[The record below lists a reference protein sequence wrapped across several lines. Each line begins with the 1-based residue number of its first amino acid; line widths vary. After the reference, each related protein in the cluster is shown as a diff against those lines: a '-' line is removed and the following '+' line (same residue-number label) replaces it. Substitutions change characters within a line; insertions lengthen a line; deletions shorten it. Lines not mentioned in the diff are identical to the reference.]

1 MGGDSPS
8 EDGIV
13 ANKDLRN
20 WLDSVA
26 AIGELN
32 VITGAEPTEEIGGIV
47 DLYQRKMGNPA
58 IMFDEVPGF
67 PKGHRILANFLTS
80 VPRINVALGLKPEAS
95 IKELIGWWRSYMR
108 EQPTFKP
115 VEVNGGPILD
125 HVTQDGAV
133 DITTIPTPKWH
144 EHDGGNFIGTG
155 CMVVMKDPDSGWIN
169 FGTYRVQAHAPGLA
183 TLMMSPG
190 KHGRII
196 MEKYHARGKPCP
208 VAVAVGMHPAYL
220 MIAGLEIPYGKNE
233 YEAVGGLLGEPVEI
247 INMPRTGLPVPANAE
262 IAFEGLIH
270 PDDKVLEGPLGEWT
284 GYYAG
289 GQREEPAI
297 RIETLMHRD
306 NPILLGAI
314 PAVPPNDNTFYLGTY
329 RCGAVWSQLE
339 AAGIPGVQ
347 GVWAH
352 EAGGSRFWLTVSIK
366 QMYGGHAKQA
376 GLIASQC
383 HGGAYTNRWTI
394 VVDDDIDPANINDVI
409 WAMCT
414 RFDPREGME
423 MIRGCWSSH
432 LDPMCYDGDTDRRN
446 ARLVIDACKPFDRRD
461 TFPIV
466 ARSSK
471 ELDARIKAKWSH
483 VLPNGS

>member
-1 MGGDSPS
+1 
-8 EDGIV
+8 V

-32 VITGAEPTEEIGGIV
+32 TITGAEPQEEIGGIV

-58 IMFDEVPGF
+58 ILFDEVPGF
-67 PKGHRILANFLTS
+67 PRGYRILANFLTS
-80 VPRINVALGLKPEAS
+80 VPRINIALGLKPDAS
-95 IKELIGWWRSYMR
+95 IKELIGWWRTYMR
-108 EQPTFKP
+108 DQPAFKP
-115 VEVNGGPILD
+115 VEVNGGPILEN
-125 HVTQDGAV
+125 VTQDGAV
-133 DITTIPTPKWH
+133 DITRIPTPKWH

-169 FGTYRVQAHAPGLA
+169 FGTYRVQSHAPGVA

-208 VAVAVGMHPAYL
+208 VAVVVGMHPAML
-220 MIAGLEIPYGKNE
+220 MIGGLEIPYGKNE

-270 PDDKVLEGPLGEWT
+270 PNDKILEGPLGEWT

-352 EAGGSRFWLTVSIK
+352 EAGGSRMWLTVSIK

-394 VVDDDIDPANINDVI
+394 VVDDDIDPSNTNDVI

-446 ARLVIDACKPFDRRD
+446 ARLVIDACKPFNRRD

-471 ELDARIKAKWSH
+471 ELDERIKAKWSH
-483 VLPNGS
+483 VLPDGA